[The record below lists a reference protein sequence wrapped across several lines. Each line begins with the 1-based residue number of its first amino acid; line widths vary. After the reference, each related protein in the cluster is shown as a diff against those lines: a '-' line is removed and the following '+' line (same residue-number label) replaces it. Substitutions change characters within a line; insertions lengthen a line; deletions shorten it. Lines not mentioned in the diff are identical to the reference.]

1 MNAPTYRAAILRELA
16 RDRFLNL
23 NDNFDHTIGKDEPPA
38 GPAMWKQCIG
48 RAAEELHKGQTLRE
62 KIRGLSPLGRGL
74 AFYLTPKLYF
84 GRHEAS
90 QIRRGEFLYDLL
102 DDAHS
107 KSLLIKLIAYRILGH
122 RKVKLPRNTPKYWSD
137 ITWVNT
143 FSTNAELLSIASMGL
158 SLAVKDMSAMG
169 YDMRCYAG
177 DGGLACVLV
186 QKQYEYHRGDV
197 HCKAE
202 AGDVVIDAGACW
214 GETSIYFAHE
224 VGPTGQVL
232 SYEFIPSNLA
242 VARRN
247 LDMNPHLKDRVQL
260 VEMPLWSTSGVT
272 LGYID
277 RGPGSQVTDD
287 PIHFHSCD
295 GMVQTTTIDDTI
307 AALGLSKIDFIKMDI
322 EGAELDSLRGA
333 EAAIRRHRPKLAIS
347 LYHQPDDIETIP
359 RYLAG
364 LDLGYRFYLDH
375 HTIYNNETV
384 LFAVPV
390 QA

>member
-1 MNAPTYRAAILRELA
+1 MTAPSYRAAILRELA
-16 RDRFLNL
+16 RDRLLNL
-23 NDNFDHTIGKDEPPA
+23 NDNFDQTIGRDEPPA
-38 GPAMWKQCIG
+38 SPAMWKQCVD
-48 RAAEELHKGQTLRE
+48 RATESLQNSRALRE
-62 KIRGLSPLGRGL
+62 RIRSLSPLCRAL
-74 AFYLTPKLYF
+74 AFYITPKLYF
-84 GRHEAS
+84 ARYENE
-90 QIRRGEFLYDLL
+90 RLKRGAFLYGLL
-102 DDAHS
+102 GDAHS

-122 RKVKLPRNTPKYWSD
+122 RKVKLPRNTPKYWAD
-137 ITWVNT
+137 ISWVNT
-143 FSTNAELLSIASMGL
+143 FSTNAELLPIKSMGL
-158 SLAVKDMSAMG
+158 SLAVKDMGAMG

-186 QKQYEYHRGDV
+186 QKQYEYHHGDV

-224 VGPTGQVL
+224 VGPAGQVL

-242 VARRN
+242 VARCN

-260 VEMPLWSTSGVT
+260 VEMPLWSTSGMT

-277 RGPGSQVTDD
+277 RGPGSEVTDD

-295 GMVQTTTIDDTI
+295 GMVQTTTIDDTV
-307 AALGLSKIDFIKMDI
+307 AALDMPGIGFIKMDI

-333 EAAIRRHRPKLAIS
+333 EATIRKHRPKLAIS
-347 LYHQPDDIETIP
+347 LYHRPDDIETIP

-384 LFAVPV
+384 LFAVPDRR
-390 QA
+390 